1 MKTKCFVAGMLLLFV
16 VLAWVAHVM
25 AADAPRITKQ
35 ELKAMMDNPN
45 VIIVDV
51 RTAAG
56 WDESKLKIKGA
67 VREDPSK
74 VKSWIEKYPLDKT
87 FVFYCS

>member
-1 MKTKCFVAGMLLLFV
+1 MKSKWFVLGILVLFVA
-16 VLAWVAHVM
+16 LAWVAPIM
-25 AADAPRITKQ
+25 AADPPRITK
-35 ELKAMMDNPN
+35 EVLKTMMDNPN

-51 RTAAG
+51 RTNAG
-56 WDESKLKIKGA
+56 WSESKLKIKGA

-87 FVFYCS
+87 YVFYCS